1 MSDVGRLLRSKRLE
15 KKYTLE
21 ITAKLVGVSINYI
34 AKLEKGE
41 TQNPSDEIIAKLAI
55 VLGIDEYDLFTS
67 YGKIPMSTRRVLM
80 ANPQLLKLIS
90 QVGNKKLSAEKAGIF
105 FGLVMEEYKKL
116 TEE

>member
-1 MSDVGRLLRSKRLE
+1 MSDVGKLLRLKRLE

-21 ITAKLVGVSINYI
+21 NTAKLVGVSINYI

-67 YGKIPMSTRRVLM
+67 YGKIPMSARRVLM
-80 ANPQLLKLIS
+80 ANPQLCKLIS
-90 QVGNKKLSAEKAGIF
+90 QIGDKKLSAEKMDILF
-105 FGLVMEEYKKL
+105 TIVMEEYKKL
-116 TEE
+116 TDE